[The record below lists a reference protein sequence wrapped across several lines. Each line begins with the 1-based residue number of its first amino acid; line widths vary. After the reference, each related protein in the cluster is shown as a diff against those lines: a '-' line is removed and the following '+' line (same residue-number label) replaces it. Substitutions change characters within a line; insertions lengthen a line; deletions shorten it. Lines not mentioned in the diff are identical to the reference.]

1 MRILF
6 ISHDASRTGAPI
18 VLLNLINWINKNT
31 SKEIII
37 LLKDTGPL
45 LKEFQKIAPT
55 FIWNHPRNNFTKFKL
70 INKLFNLFSNCDFD
84 LNQIKILKLIKKKNI
99 DIVYSNTVASHDL
112 VKLLKNEIDIPTI
125 SHIHEMKY
133 SIESFYSYS
142 VQTNIINT
150 IDKFITVSKLADS
163 HFKQLTNSNINTD
176 IINGFV
182 DMSMFKNPTINKE
195 EFSKELGLVD
205 NFIVGACGVGSFRK
219 GIDIFIELSRVF
231 QKKHA
236 GLPIKFLWVGNVSE
250 EIILGYKYDN
260 ELLGVV
266 ENIIF
271 CGVQKYPQNYFNL
284 FDVFALTSREDPFP
298 LVAIEAASLGKPII
312 CFENASGIPEL
323 MDGKGGFVVPYMNID
338 EMMNK
343 IIKLYENKEMYGIF
357 SNEIKERS
365 LKYDVNIIAP
375 KINALIDQILV

>member
-1 MRILF
+1 MKKILF

-176 IINGFV
+176 IINEFV

-236 GLPIKFLWVGNVSE
+236 
-250 EIILGYKYDN
+250 N